1 MTVGVR
7 PTRFAACL
15 RTTSLLACGLALGFS
30 SSAGAQDP
38 IAEFYKGKQ
47 VTITVGFGSGG
58 SASLYAQVLGRH
70 MGRYLPG
77 NPGFVVQHMPGAGGL
92 VVTNHN
98 ANTAARDGTAFTI
111 TDRAVPLEPLLGNPN
126 AKFDARRFGW
136 IGNANVEYTT
146 CIAWHTARVKTL
158 QDAMTHEL
166 VAGGTGAEATAV
178 IFPKA
183 VNKLLGTRIKI
194 VLGYP
199 GSTEI
204 LLAMERGEIE
214 SFCAI
219 GWTFVKL
226 RKGDWLKEKKINILF
241 QMALA
246 KHPEIPDVPFI
257 PDLARTPEDRQVFE
271 FLFTPQ
277 QFGRAFFAPQDV
289 PPARLQALRG
299 AFERTLKDRA
309 FLEDADKMGLEVQL
323 VGGEETQAQ
332 IERVYATPK
341 AVIERARS
349 ISQ

>member
-1 MTVGVR
+1 MRSTLSC
-7 PTRFAACL
+7 AIAC
-15 RTTSLLACGLALGFS
+15 AVALGLPLP
-30 SSAGAQDP
+30 AAAQD
-38 IAEFYKGKQ
+38 AVADFYKGKQ
-47 VTITVGFGSGG
+47 VAVTVGFGSGG
-58 SASLYAQVLGRH
+58 SASLYSQVLARH
-70 MGRYLPG
+70 MGRHMPG
-77 NPGFVVQHMPGAGGL
+77 NPNFVVQHMPGAGGL
-92 VVTNHN
+92 LVTNNSANN
-98 ANTAARDGTAFTI
+98 APRDGTLFTI

-158 QDAMTHEL
+158 ADAFTHEL
-166 VAGGTGAEATAV
+166 VVAGTGAEATAV

-183 VNKLLGTRIKI
+183 VNKLLGTKIKV

-204 LLAMERGEIE
+204 LLAMERGEAE
-214 SFCAI
+214 GFCAI

-226 RKGDWLKEKKINILF
+226 RKGDWLRDKKINVLF
-241 QMALA
+241 QMALR

-257 PDLARTPEDRQVFE
+257 PDLAKTPEDRQVFE

-277 QFGRAFFAPQDV
+277 EFGRAFFAPPDV
-289 PPARLQALRG
+289 PPARLQALRQ

-309 FLEDADKMGLEVQL
+309 FLDDADKAGLEIQYVAGDEVQK
-323 VGGEETQAQ
+323 Q

-341 AVIERARS
+341 TVIERARS
-349 ISQ
+349 IAQ

>member
-1 MTVGVR
+1 MRSTLSCAIASAV
-7 PTRFAACL
+7 
-15 RTTSLLACGLALGFS
+15 SLGLPHPAV
-30 SSAGAQDP
+30 AQDA

-47 VTITVGFGSGG
+47 VAITVGFGSGG
-58 SASLYAQVLGRH
+58 SASLYSQVLARH
-70 MGRYLPG
+70 MGRHMPG
-77 NPGFVVQHMPGAGGL
+77 NPNFVVQHMSGAGGL
-92 VVTNHN
+92 LVTNSS
-98 ANTAARDGTAFTI
+98 ANNAARDGTVFTI

-158 QDAMTHEL
+158 ADAFTHEL
-166 VAGGTGAEATAV
+166 VVAGTGAEATAV

-183 VNKLLGTRIKI
+183 VNKLLGTKIKV

-204 LLAMERGEIE
+204 LLAMERGEAE
-214 SFCAI
+214 GFCAI

-226 RKGDWLKEKKINILF
+226 RKGEWLRDKKINVLF
-241 QMALA
+241 QMALK

-257 PDLARTPEDRQVFE
+257 PDLAKTPEDRQVFE

-277 QFGRAFFAPQDV
+277 EFGRAFFAPPDV
-289 PPARLQALRG
+289 PPARLAALRQ

-309 FLEDADKMGLEVQL
+309 FLDDADKAGLEIQYVAGDEVQK
-323 VGGEETQAQ
+323 Q

-341 AVIERARS
+341 TVIERART
-349 ISQ
+349 IAQ

>member
-1 MTVGVR
+1 MGAH
-7 PTRFAACL
+7 PKGNASTRFAA
-15 RTTSLLACGLALGFS
+15 SLLAGGLALC
-30 SSAGAQDP
+30 AACPAHAQDTV
-38 IAEFYKGKQ
+38 AEFYKGKQ

-58 SASLYAQVLGRH
+58 SASLYAQAVARH

-92 VVTNHN
+92 VVTNHS
-98 ANTAARDGTAFTI
+98 ANSAARDGTAFTI

-146 CIAWHTARVKTL
+146 CIAWHTAKVKTL

-183 VNKLLGTRIKI
+183 VNKLLGTKIKI

-226 RKGDWLKEKKINILF
+226 RKGDWLRDKKINVLF

-257 PDLARTPEDRQVFE
+257 PELAKTPEDRQVFE

-277 QFGRAFFAPQDV
+277 TFGRAFFAPPEV
-289 PPARLQALRG
+289 PLARLQALRG
-299 AFERTLKDRA
+299 AFERTLQDRA
-309 FLEDADKMGLEVQL
+309 FLDEAERMGLEVQF
-323 VGGEETQAQ
+323 VSGEETQAQ

-349 ISQ
+349 ITQ